1 MDKNFAEQIA
11 TKSNKELVEIYTNDV
26 EYQLEFVERA
36 KLEILKRNI
45 PLDALDELKA
55 RKGAI
60 ETETLAIGK
69 QGNPVYLTLIGLAA
83 FFGGVPAIIGGYIY
97 AYSTHSD
104 SNGDKYFVYNDT
116 TRKWGQV
123 IFYIGVGVFLVTLI
137 TKFIN

>member
-1 MDKNFAEQIA
+1 MDINFADQMVL
-11 TKSNKELVEIYTNDV
+11 KSNKELVEIYTNDV
-26 EYQLEFVERA
+26 DYQPEFVELA
-36 KLEILKRNI
+36 KLEIIKRNI
-45 PLDALDELKA
+45 PLDALEEIKE

-83 FFGGVPAIIGGYIY
+83 FFGGIPAIIGGYIY

-116 TRKWGQV
+116 TRKWGQL

>member
-26 EYQLEFVERA
+26 EYQLEFVEIA

-60 ETETLAIGK
+60 
-69 QGNPVYLTLIGLAA
+69 
-83 FFGGVPAIIGGYIY
+83 
-97 AYSTHSD
+97 
-104 SNGDKYFVYNDT
+104 
-116 TRKWGQV
+116 
-123 IFYIGVGVFLVTLI
+123 
-137 TKFIN
+137 